1 MKGVFWNSRG
11 LTDFAKHR
19 YLSEMVKEEQ
29 INLIALLKIGR
40 DDFSDATLKN
50 FCGGRDFIWH
60 SMAPH
65 DRSGGILLGADLN
78 YFDIGAID
86 EGDFYVKFILEI
98 SLMAL
103 NLHYMLSMD
112 RRSLTIKRPF

>member
-29 INLIALLKIGR
+29 INLIALSTIGR

-50 FCGGRDFIWH
+50 FCGG
-60 SMAPH
+60 
-65 DRSGGILLGADLN
+65 
-78 YFDIGAID
+78 
-86 EGDFYVKFILEI
+86 
-98 SLMAL
+98 
-103 NLHYMLSMD
+103 
-112 RRSLTIKRPF
+112 